1 MDRHLLI
8 LFLHLGGL
16 AAALAHVGP
25 HCVTGIALPPV
36 DATLFVSV
44 VALAAAR
51 EHKGRISGVASGA
64 EVVFPTMRFSN
75 ADQPGLAEAYRNSNS
90 NRYQDGFPDRAYY
103 ALQCRP
109 V

>member
-36 DATLFVSV
+36 DATVFVSV

-51 EHKGRISGVASGA
+51 EHKGRIPGVCSGA
-64 EVVFPTMRFSN
+64 EVVFPDN
-75 ADQPGLAEAYRNSNS
+75 ALRQS
-90 NRYQDGFPDRAYY
+90 
-103 ALQCRP
+103 RP
-109 V
+109 TWLRRSASQLPPTPTITKMVSG